1 MKDFLDKNRILLGA
15 LALTL
20 IAGLVVI
27 AQRWGVE
34 AENKTYDVVLDYSEL
49 ELLAEQSEHDIAWWL
64 EQFRDMGITR
74 VGLTE
79 ESLSSLMEK
88 SPMAVTATMM
98 DELMQDA
105 NWRSNYPER
114 FVRQM
119 EERGYDRFDVLVEVA
134 GQEAIDFVT
143 EAIGARFPAGSFLLD
158 IDNGLSSQYRY
169 EPVLRAYI
177 LLDGS
182 VNDTLYEATY
192 SYRDTKGKG
201 FAERNDIASSKLM
214 AISLGLMPEKVE
226 LIQGLGM
233 EIIPRTMSY
242 NGHND
247 TRYAQAVV
255 AGYEKHGIVPEYII
269 AGGEAVIGYD
279 DGEFALDYIRDNH
292 ITVGLIETNV
302 QRENI
307 IQSGIEKVA
316 RGTDLNTVRVFSVW
330 NYIQFRYGF
339 YGYEGA
345 EEIENTLFRTIVERN
360 IRVIYFK
367 PIKQTSNSYA
377 YITDIG
383 VYRDMFDGL
392 NARLA
397 RHGISMGRASVMENY
412 QPARLL
418 LLALGLG
425 AGICGALLPGTFLP
439 MRRKWTLA
447 LAGAAAVCVAGA
459 WVVMPN
465 TFRLLSSFASAVVFA
480 CLAAAFFLQAAKRA
494 GQTIPARSSL
504 RRILPVSA
512 GVLVIAVLLSLAGA
526 VMTAAPLSSTDF
538 MLELGIFRGVKA
550 AQLLPLAFFCLL
562 YVSYYGVF
570 EKSRTS
576 NTLQIRDIVSA
587 LRWTIPVWALVL
599 AGLAGLVGYYYL
611 ARTGNEADVP
621 ISTLELLARNVLE
634 EIFLARPRTKEFLV
648 AFPAIMLAV
657 YCAVKRMPFWTAVF
671 GLAGTIGL
679 TSVCNTFMHIRTP
692 LYLGFIRTGLS
703 LVFGILLGCV
713 YMLCF
718 DLLCRLGRLL
728 RKKYVEAE

>member
-570 EKSRTS
+570 
-576 NTLQIRDIVSA
+576 
-587 LRWTIPVWALVL
+587 
-599 AGLAGLVGYYYL
+599 
-611 ARTGNEADVP
+611 
-621 ISTLELLARNVLE
+621 
-634 EIFLARPRTKEFLV
+634 
-648 AFPAIMLAV
+648 
-657 YCAVKRMPFWTAVF
+657 
-671 GLAGTIGL
+671 
-679 TSVCNTFMHIRTP
+679 
-692 LYLGFIRTGLS
+692 
-703 LVFGILLGCV
+703 
-713 YMLCF
+713 
-718 DLLCRLGRLL
+718 
-728 RKKYVEAE
+728 

>member
-1 MKDFLDKNRILLGA
+1 MKQYIKTHFLL
-15 LALTL
+15 LALVAAAVLVSLTA
-20 IAGLVVI
+20 IAR
-27 AQRWGVE
+27 RWQSE
-34 AENKTYDVVLDYSEL
+34 AGNRSYDVVLDYNEL
-49 ELLAEQSEHDIAWWL
+49 ELLAEQSDQDIAWWL

-480 CLAAAFFLQAAKRA
+480 CLAAAFFLQAA
-494 GQTIPARSSL
+494 
-504 RRILPVSA
+504 
-512 GVLVIAVLLSLAGA
+512 
-526 VMTAAPLSSTDF
+526 
-538 MLELGIFRGVKA
+538 
-550 AQLLPLAFFCLL
+550 
-562 YVSYYGVF
+562 
-570 EKSRTS
+570 
-576 NTLQIRDIVSA
+576 
-587 LRWTIPVWALVL
+587 
-599 AGLAGLVGYYYL
+599 
-611 ARTGNEADVP
+611 
-621 ISTLELLARNVLE
+621 
-634 EIFLARPRTKEFLV
+634 
-648 AFPAIMLAV
+648 
-657 YCAVKRMPFWTAVF
+657 
-671 GLAGTIGL
+671 
-679 TSVCNTFMHIRTP
+679 
-692 LYLGFIRTGLS
+692 
-703 LVFGILLGCV
+703 
-713 YMLCF
+713 
-718 DLLCRLGRLL
+718 
-728 RKKYVEAE
+728 